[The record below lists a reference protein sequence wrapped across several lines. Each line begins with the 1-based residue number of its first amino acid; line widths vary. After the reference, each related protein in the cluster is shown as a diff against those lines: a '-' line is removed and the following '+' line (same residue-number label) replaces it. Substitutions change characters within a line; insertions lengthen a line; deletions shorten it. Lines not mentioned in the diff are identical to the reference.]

1 MRFSINDYSIS
12 PKAKGWGLGWP
23 NDRSGDMARV
33 KADRSETAVNVH
45 KGIARLVD
53 LLLDETENRGYRLV
67 QDQTGG
73 YNNRPIRDTNRPS
86 NHSWGLAVD
95 LNWRRNP
102 ASNDGQI
109 HGDFPDWLVPLWG
122 RYGFAWGGNYRRTGF
137 RDPMH
142 LEFMGAPE
150 DADDKTLA
158 ARRRL
163 GGERP
168 ERPEPTPAPV
178 PPAVPDEPPPF
189 VPKQRVHTYVVKG
202 GDTLFQIATRLHVPG
217 GWPALYRENLAVIG
231 DNPDLLF
238 PGQLLTLP

>member
-23 NDRSGDMARV
+23 TDRSDDMARV
-33 KADRSETAVNVH
+33 KADRSKSAVNVH

-53 LLLDETENRGYRLV
+53 LLLDETESRGYHLV
-67 QDQTGG
+67 ADQTGG
-73 YNNRPIRDTNRPS
+73 YNNRPIRDTNKPS

-102 ASNDGQI
+102 ASNDGII

-150 DADDKTLA
+150 DADDKTSA

-163 GGERP
+163 GDKQP
-168 ERPEPTPAPV
+168 APAPAPEPA
-178 PPAVPDEPPPF
+178 APF
-189 VPKQRVHTYVVKG
+189 VPKQRVETYVVKG

-217 GWPALYRENLAVIG
+217 GWPALYQENLAVIG